1 MSEKMTEH
9 TAMILMQKGD
19 EIGLQRMIEIYT
31 PYVSSIIW
39 GIVGGNLT
47 IQDAEE
53 ITADTFIEMWRYR
66 DRLLEG
72 KVKGYLGAIAR
83 HQAINRLRKAGQ
95 VQPLLYDEQT
105 VEADT
110 PEREVLVRESRQL
123 LLHFL
128 DAMKPDDREIFLR
141 YYYFYEN
148 TPSIA
153 RHMDMNP
160 DAVRQRLSRGREHLR
175 KLFEEEWAK

>member
-1 MSEKMTEH
+1 MLERATEQ
-9 TAMILMQKGD
+9 TALDLMRRGD
-19 EIGLQRMIEIYT
+19 EAGLQWIIRRYT
-31 PYVSSIIW
+31 PYVSSIVL
-39 GIVGGNLT
+39 GIVRDRLT
-47 IQDAEE
+47 AQDAEE
-53 ITADTFIEMWRYR
+53 ITADAFMDLWRYR
-66 DRLLEG
+66 DRLPEKKL
-72 KVKGYLGAIAR
+72 KSYLGSIAR
-83 HQAINRLRKAGQ
+83 NRAIDRLRKVEQ
-95 VQPLLYDEQT
+95 EQPLLYDELT

-153 RHMDMNP
+153 RHMGMNP
-160 DAVRQRLSRGREHLR
+160 DVVRQRLSRGREHLR
-175 KLFEEEWAK
+175 KLFEEEWTK